1 MLAINR
7 KRLMLQ
13 RDYFL
18 RVIEEFAKA
27 LTAFLEKKE
36 DERKRDHALHDLY
49 RQYVG
54 PYEDLRNLSFEETLQ
69 YADDQWS
76 AAERLE
82 RLDML
87 ANLLYAEGGYK
98 GRALSS
104 LLYEKALKLFM
115 YVQANK
121 VGEFNIERQNKIQEI
136 KKRIGG

>member
-1 MLAINR
+1 
-7 KRLMLQ
+7 MLQ

-27 LTAFLEKKE
+27 LSAFLEKKE
-36 DERKRDHALHDLY
+36 DERKRDHTLRDLY

-76 AAERLE
+76 AAERLD

-121 VGEFNIERQNKIQEI
+121 VGEFNIDRQIRFKRLRNGLANKTLMMSI
-136 KKRIGG
+136 KG